1 MLAMAFSFNVSV
13 LAADTNII
21 YGEKSNTKVYDNPLT
36 VDQIFTAFEMQ
47 PHRACLAY
55 IVNYS
60 FTSAGMSSPFY
71 ISTGRVR
78 VNYAH
83 TATTN
88 GTVTAKLVNYNN
100 GAESMPITISGT
112 AGQGKTTTLN
122 WYQVPTGDWRLRLDL
137 RPTAP
142 YSNPW
147 SVRADIYDG

>member
-47 PHRACLAY
+47 PQRACLAY

-60 FTSAGMSSPFY
+60 FTSADMSSPFY

-83 TATTN
+83 TASTN

-100 GAESMPITISGT
+100 GAESMPIPFLELLE
-112 AGQGKTTTLN
+112 QGRLTTLN
-122 WYQVPTGDWRLRLDL
+122 GTRFQLETGELRLDL
-137 RPTAP
+137 RPLHHTAIP
-142 YSNPW
+142 G
-147 SVRADIYDG
+147 VLRADIL